1 MMDPCAV
8 SVVIPTR
15 NAGLATAR
23 GELCL
28 FFDDDLLSGAKI
40 CRTIGRDFAL

>member
-1 MMDPCAV
+1 MVDLSAV

-23 GELCL
+23 GEFCL
-28 FFDDDLLSGAKI
+28 FLDDDLLSGAEI